1 MAKTIMLMGTA
12 SGVGKSTLAIGLCR
26 VLKRRGR
33 NVAPFKPQ
41 NLSNN
46 AHVFQDGR
54 QMARSQAL
62 AALACGVEPNPD
74 MNPVL
79 LKPYHGG
86 CEIFLDGVRSGTMDR
101 AVMKEEMLSAYRRLE
116 ERCDVIVAE
125 GAGSPVELNL
135 RRGDIANMGF
145 ALEAKCPV
153 ILVADIRRGG
163 MFAAAYGT
171 VALLEPRERALVK
184 GIIVNDFYGD
194 PESFREGCEILEKIT
209 GVKVLGVVP
218 HLELHLEDEDDLP
231 GAATQTRERISSNL
245 PQGMDFEAYQLAQMD
260 ALAEQLEK
268 CLDMAAIEAML
279 K

>member
-1 MAKTIMLMGTA
+1 MAKTIMMMGTA

-26 VLKRRGR
+26 VLARRGKK
-33 NVAPFKPQ
+33 VAPFKPQ
-41 NLSNN
+41 NLSCN
-46 AHVFQDGR
+46 AHVFPDGR

-62 AALACGVEPNPD
+62 AALACNVEPHPD

-86 CEIFLDGVRSGTMDR
+86 CEMFLDGVRSETRDR
-101 AVMKEEMLSAYRRLE
+101 EVMKQEMLAAFHRLKE
-116 ERCDVIVAE
+116 EYEVIVAE

-163 MFAAAYGT
+163 MFASAYGT
-171 VALLEPRERALVK
+171 VALLRPEERELVK

-194 PESFREGCEILEKIT
+194 PDSFREGCEILEKIT

-231 GAATQTRERISSNL
+231 GSATQTRERIASNL
-245 PQGMDFEAYQLAQMD
+245 PEGMSFEDYQLSQMD
-260 ALAEQLEK
+260 ALAQTLEA
-268 CLDMAAIEAML
+268 CLDLEAIESIL
-279 K
+279 N